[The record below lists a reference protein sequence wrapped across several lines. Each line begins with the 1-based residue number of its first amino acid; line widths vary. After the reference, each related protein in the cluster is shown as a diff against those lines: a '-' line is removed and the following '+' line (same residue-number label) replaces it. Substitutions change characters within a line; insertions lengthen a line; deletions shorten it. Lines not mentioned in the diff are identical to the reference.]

1 LVAEDGGRP
10 AASAISAI
18 GWRQVARGHGGLFYV
33 GAVLFLNGMMLLG
46 EVDAR
51 AVGLF
56 NLFVGVLQVVVPTVL
71 LAQAGGDPAKTLAAA
86 GIYLFG
92 FTPMWV

>member
-1 LVAEDGGRP
+1 
-10 AASAISAI
+10 
-18 GWRQVARGHGGLFYV
+18 VARGHGGLFYV

-56 NLFVGVLQVVVPTVL
+56 NLFVGVLQVVVPTAL
-71 LAQAGGDPAKTLAAA
+71 LAQACGDPAKTLAAA

>member
-1 LVAEDGGRP
+1 M
-10 AASAISAI
+10 
-18 GWRQVARGHGGLFYV
+18 ARGHGGLFHV